1 MHEILIDVKEVSGK
15 AVPAVTS
22 LQVAEVFEKQHKNV
36 LQDIDRILS
45 QVPEIFGRLNFEPS
59 GYELK
64 NNLGFPVGYPMY
76 ILTKD
81 AFTLLTMGYTGEKAM
96 RFKIAYIE
104 RFNEME
110 RQLREMTERREK
122 EEDAF
127 SRRVGRTL
135 DDLSTIFKYAGLQ
148 GNQTSAGALR
158 TDRTT
163 HPRRA
168 MTPIFEIFP
177 IISPCRGLDV
187 SPMNGLNQNNG
198 GDVPE
203 YIDIAKGL
211 WPLFLAGFAVAIATG
226 ATHVKKGY
234 LQRNKLS
241 IALNI
246 ILSSAVS
253 SAISLGFALLA
264 PLFYP
269 GITADMKLGIV
280 LVINGIGLKLFDV
293 YMRKK
298 HGLQVV
304 DLSDTAD
311 IHELRKSMTPEQR
324 RLHAQDCPF
333 KGSECCGGTNQ
344 SCTFQ
349 SGGLRTVTAEGKKI

>member
-76 ILTKD
+76 ILTRD

-127 SRRVGRTL
+127 SRWVGRTL

-158 TDRTT
+158 TDLTT

-349 SGGLRTVTAEGKKI
+349 SGGLRTVTTEGKKI

>member
-1 MHEILIDVKEVSGK
+1 M
-15 AVPAVTS
+15 APM
-22 LQVAEVFEKQHKNV
+22 
-36 LQDIDRILS
+36 
-45 QVPEIFGRLNFEPS
+45 
-59 GYELK
+59 
-64 NNLGFPVGYPMY
+64 NNL
-76 ILTKD
+76 
-81 AFTLLTMGYTGEKAM
+81 
-96 RFKIAYIE
+96 
-104 RFNEME
+104 
-110 RQLREMTERREK
+110 
-122 EEDAF
+122 
-127 SRRVGRTL
+127 
-135 DDLSTIFKYAGLQ
+135 
-148 GNQTSAGALR
+148 NQS
-158 TDRTT
+158 
-163 HPRRA
+163 
-168 MTPIFEIFP
+168 
-177 IISPCRGLDV
+177 DV
-187 SPMNGLNQNNG
+187 Q
-198 GDVPE
+198 VE

-324 RLHAQDCPF
+324 QLHAQDCPF

-344 SCTFQ
+344 AHLSVRLACERSPPKAKKSEHRPGVRIKVSDVDISASFSFCAQGARFRRPRLELFFSSVFQHLPDAFESCRCLLGRELTTSLFGLHLTLQFIKMLKETFCGFFH
-349 SGGLRTVTAEGKKI
+349 SGGSFHASA

>member
-1 MHEILIDVKEVSGK
+1 M
-15 AVPAVTS
+15 APM
-22 LQVAEVFEKQHKNV
+22 
-36 LQDIDRILS
+36 
-45 QVPEIFGRLNFEPS
+45 
-59 GYELK
+59 
-64 NNLGFPVGYPMY
+64 NNL
-76 ILTKD
+76 
-81 AFTLLTMGYTGEKAM
+81 
-96 RFKIAYIE
+96 
-104 RFNEME
+104 
-110 RQLREMTERREK
+110 
-122 EEDAF
+122 
-127 SRRVGRTL
+127 
-135 DDLSTIFKYAGLQ
+135 
-148 GNQTSAGALR
+148 NQS
-158 TDRTT
+158 
-163 HPRRA
+163 
-168 MTPIFEIFP
+168 
-177 IISPCRGLDV
+177 DV
-187 SPMNGLNQNNG
+187 Q
-198 GDVPE
+198 VE

-298 HGLQVV
+298 HVV

-349 SGGLRTVTAEGKKI
+349 SGGLRTVTTEGKKI

>member
-1 MHEILIDVKEVSGK
+1 M
-15 AVPAVTS
+15 
-22 LQVAEVFEKQHKNV
+22 
-36 LQDIDRILS
+36 
-45 QVPEIFGRLNFEPS
+45 
-59 GYELK
+59 
-64 NNLGFPVGYPMY
+64 
-76 ILTKD
+76 
-81 AFTLLTMGYTGEKAM
+81 
-96 RFKIAYIE
+96 
-104 RFNEME
+104 
-110 RQLREMTERREK
+110 
-122 EEDAF
+122 
-127 SRRVGRTL
+127 
-135 DDLSTIFKYAGLQ
+135 
-148 GNQTSAGALR
+148 
-158 TDRTT
+158 
-163 HPRRA
+163 
-168 MTPIFEIFP
+168 
-177 IISPCRGLDV
+177 

-280 LVINGIGLKLFDV
+280 LVINGIGLKLVDV

-349 SGGLRTVTAEGKKI
+349 SGGLRTPKAKKSEHPSRCADQSFGRRYFGVLFFFMRKARGSAGHVSSCFSQASFSISRMLSRAAAASRAESSPRACLAFTSRSSSSRCSRKLFADFSILGAPFMCLLKNILNRL

>member
-1 MHEILIDVKEVSGK
+1 M
-15 AVPAVTS
+15 
-22 LQVAEVFEKQHKNV
+22 
-36 LQDIDRILS
+36 
-45 QVPEIFGRLNFEPS
+45 
-59 GYELK
+59 
-64 NNLGFPVGYPMY
+64 
-76 ILTKD
+76 
-81 AFTLLTMGYTGEKAM
+81 
-96 RFKIAYIE
+96 
-104 RFNEME
+104 
-110 RQLREMTERREK
+110 
-122 EEDAF
+122 
-127 SRRVGRTL
+127 
-135 DDLSTIFKYAGLQ
+135 
-148 GNQTSAGALR
+148 
-158 TDRTT
+158 
-163 HPRRA
+163 
-168 MTPIFEIFP
+168 
-177 IISPCRGLDV
+177 

-211 WPLFLAGFAVAIATG
+211 WPLFLTGFAVAIATG

-349 SGGLRTVTAEGKKI
+349 SDGLRTVTTEGKKI